1 MKSVFALA
9 IIAAS
14 LAVAEPAN
22 DWSRPCFDGECAY
35 DLPGTAQHGSG
46 TFKLSGSSKAITDI
60 TPAAGWVVLECDP
73 HLLQQEI
80 RLVCQGSD
88 EAACG
93 HLFEH
98 GPEHKVVRLPESC
111 GAGPFA
117 RIASAH
123 VAGDQSIP
131 GHVQLTR
138 RDGVEPQVHVL
149 KVDTAWDLVD
159 VAKHVLATGEIA
171 FAFMGSSMPGPVGI
185 MNYNNFT
192 VNQFPVEKRGAD
204 GKWSDFFGKAID
216 KLKKFASDLKDGI
229 AENTKVQLE
238 IEKVKLTLS
247 SEGEKKHDIFPK
259 QSVDCP
265 WGKGSVEGAITA
277 KYSVTAHVGGAV
289 TGTLVPPKAVEVAVL
304 AGFAGEV
311 DLRLHI
317 KAQAEISGKSPSWSL
332 PPFNPTPLQ
341 IAGVISLGP
350 HISVEA
356 YGEAGVKLTGDI
368 DIGAN
373 LKVEDIEFWY
383 PPKAI
388 QDNTFVVQKMNAPL
402 TLNADTQASG
412 SLTAGV
418 HVVPKVSLGLT
429 GLAGQAEA
437 TAWIALDGYVT
448 AELKGEG
455 HAGATHKRS
464 HSRDLDLV
472 ARNAGAG
479 YSGSVVVNAGFKM
492 KGGLT
497 GKILDAKVQPEAEL
511 TKHNWEIY
519 KHTFSGG
526 KAKRDFVDMVDSS
539 LVSRANQIAEA
550 TDAFTCPKLMPSFFK
565 FPSK

>member
-22 DWSRPCFDGECAY
+22 DWSQPCFNGECAY
-35 DLPGTAQHGSG
+35 DLPGTAERGSG
-46 TFKLSGSSKAITDI
+46 TFKLTGSSKAITDI
-60 TPAAGWVVLECDP
+60 TPAAGWVVLDCDP
-73 HLLQQEI
+73 HLLAQEI

-88 EAACG
+88 ETACG

-117 RIASAH
+117 RIASAS
-123 VAGDQSIP
+123 VADDQSIP

-149 KVDTAWDLVD
+149 KVDNAWDMVD
-159 VAKHVLATGEIA
+159 VAKTGEIA
-171 FAFMGSSMPGPVGI
+171 FAFVGHTMPGPVGI

-192 VNQFPVEKRGAD
+192 VNDLHALKKRTTD
-204 GKWSDFFGKAID
+204 GSDSFSDFFGKAID

-265 WGKGSVEGAITA
+265 WGKGSIEAGVTA
-277 KYSVTAHVGGAV
+277 KYSVTAHAGGAV
-289 TGTLVPPKAVEVAVL
+289 TGTLVPPKATEVAVL
-304 AGFAGEV
+304 AGFSGEV
-311 DLRLHI
+311 DLRLHV
-317 KAQAEISGKSPSWSL
+317 KAQAEISGKSPAWSL

-350 HISVEA
+350 HISLEA
-356 YGEAGVKLTGDI
+356 YGEAALKLTGDI
-368 DIGAN
+368 DVGAN
-373 LKVEDIEFWY
+373 FGVKDIEFWY
-383 PPKAI
+383 PPKKI
-388 QDNTFVVQKMNAPL
+388 QDNTCDVQKKDSPL
-402 TLNADTQASG
+402 KLNADAEAKG
-412 SLTAGV
+412 SLTAGI

-429 GLAGQAEA
+429 GLAGHAEA
-437 TAWIALDGYVT
+437 TAWVALDAYVT

-455 HAGATHKRS
+455 HAGASKRS
-464 HSRDLDLV
+464 HARDLDLV
-472 ARNAGAG
+472 ARNTAAG

-497 GKILDAKVQPEAEL
+497 GKILDAKVEPEAEL
-511 TKHNWEIY
+511 WKHNWEIY
-519 KHTFSGG
+519 KHTFAGG
-526 KAKRDFVDMVDSS
+526 KAKRDFVEIPESS
-539 LVSRANQIAEA
+539 LITRANQIAEA
-550 TDAFTCPKLMPSFFK
+550 TDSFTCPKLMPKFFAL
-565 FPSK
+565 PSK